1 MSTRAKDTVKSR
13 GRPKTYV
20 WKEGED
26 DKLSETERRLKLAV
40 ERRRERQ
47 KKSYYKK
54 KEARQ
59 KAARS
64 SSSGAHIPD
73 SLLDD
78 FGLTPT
84 PIPGKQRDKTP
95 LVVVRDYYGY

>member
-1 MSTRAKDTVKSR
+1 MPSRAKDPVKSR
-13 GRPKTYV
+13 GRPPTYV
-20 WKEGED
+20 WKEG
-26 DKLSETERRLKLAV
+26 DKLSETESRLKLAV

-54 KEARQ
+54 KEAKQ
-59 KAARS
+59 QAAGS

-73 SLLDD
+73 LLLDD
-78 FGLTPT
+78 FGFTPT
-84 PIPGKQRDKTP
+84 PIPGKQRGKTP